1 MAIWCDT
8 CVHEGLDPY
17 DPICMG
23 CRGGTIDTAPSS
35 YMKVEPTQTVE
46 DTAPTAVSMVD
57 HPSHYQSENGMEC
70 IEEMILVFGKE
81 AVKNF
86 CLCNV
91 WKYRYRASEKNGQ
104 EDMDKAHWYMKKFKE
119 LCDIEEARQCIIDI

>member
-8 CVHEGLDPY
+8 CVHEKLDAY
-17 DPICMG
+17 HPICME
-23 CRGGTIDTAPSS
+23 CRGGSIDTAPSS
-35 YMKVEPTQTVE
+35 YMKVAPTQTVE

-91 WKYRYRASEKNGQ
+91 WKYRYRADAKNGQ
-104 EDMDKAHWYMKKFKE
+104 EDRDKADWYMAKFKE
-119 LCDIEEARQCIIDI
+119 LTDNGQWEQTHPDI